1 MDISGALNS
10 RHFITRP
17 VESHMSASA
26 VGSGGI
32 EVLSTPWMI
41 ALMESAS
48 RDAVQ
53 GFLPQG
59 HTTVGTRVDVCHTAP
74 LPVGAFVSVEST
86 LIGIHDRTLVFAVRA
101 WSDSGDI
108 GHGTH
113 ERVVINID
121 RFMSRMRKGV

>member
-1 MDISGALNS
+1 MDIAGALNS
-10 RHFITRP
+10 KHFLTRP

-26 VGSGGI
+26 MGSGGI

-41 ALMESAS
+41 ALMETAS

-53 GFLPQG
+53 SFLPPG
-59 HTTVGTRVDVCHTAP
+59 HTTVGTRVDVRHTAP

-86 LIGIHDRTLVFAVRA
+86 LIEIRDRILVFAVRA

-113 ERVVINID
+113 ERVVID
-121 RFMSRMRKGV
+121 TDKFMSRLKKGV

>member
-1 MDISGALNS
+1 MDIARALNS
-10 RHFITRP
+10 RHFLTRQ

-32 EVLSTPWMI
+32 EVLSTPSMI
-41 ALMESAS
+41 ALMETAS

-53 GFLPQG
+53 GFLPPG
-59 HTTVGTRVDVCHTAP
+59 HTTVGTRVDVSHTAP

-86 LIGIHDRTLVFAVRA
+86 LIDIRDRVLVFSVRA

-113 ERVVINID
+113 ERVVINTD
-121 RFMSRMRKGV
+121 KFMSRMKKGD

>member
-1 MDISGALNS
+1 MDIVGALNS
-10 RHFITRP
+10 RHFISRL
-17 VESHMSASA
+17 VEPSMSASA

-41 ALMESAS
+41 ALMETAS

-53 GFLPQG
+53 SFLPPG
-59 HTTVGTRVDVCHTAP
+59 HTTVGTRVDVRHTAP

-86 LIGIHDRTLVFAVRA
+86 LIGISDRILVFAVRA
-101 WSDSGDI
+101 FCDSGDI

-113 ERVVINID
+113 ERVIINTVK
-121 RFMSRMRKGV
+121 FMSRLKKGV